1 MSNFIKPWI
10 VLEDTDVSP
19 SHWFPIRKQKA
30 KLPNE
35 LIIDDYYFSPLG
47 NVVQV
52 LPITPNNEIVLV
64 RQYKHGL
71 GEILIEVPGGM
82 QQANKTLTQSAIA
95 ELEEE
100 CGIRANEQELV
111 PLTTMA
117 INPTK
122 LHQVTYGYILFDAK
136 FNSIPKPD
144 ATEQIEL
151 FIVPASEAL
160 KMVDNGEIW
169 VTDSMNLILIA
180 ARKYPA
186 IFL

>member
-1 MSNFIKPWI
+1 MSDTIKPWI
-10 VLEDTDVSP
+10 VLEETDVSP
-19 SHWFPIRKQKA
+19 SHWFPVRKQKA
-30 KLPNE
+30 KLPNQ

-47 NVVQV
+47 DVVQV
-52 LPITPNNEIVLV
+52 LPITSNNEVVLV

-100 CGIRANEQELV
+100 CGIRAEEKELV
-111 PLTTMA
+111 LLTKMA

-122 LHQVTYGYILFDAK
+122 LQQVTYGYILFDAQ
-136 FNSIPKPD
+136 FNTTQKPD

-151 FIVPASEAL
+151 FVIPASEAL
-160 KMVDNGEIW
+160 KMVDDGRIW
-169 VTDSMNLILIA
+169 VTDSMNMILTA
-180 ARKYPA
+180 ARKYPDV
-186 IFL
+186 FL